1 MERKVVITVKN
12 DKTNNIEA
20 TEETVTAQPSET
32 VSPESDTANDNL
44 TNKRVPFAIVESY
57 KNLRTS
63 ITFLLSENE
72 GNSFTVT
79 SANAGEGKSTTSANL
94 AVAFSQLGKKV
105 LIIDADLRRA
115 SLHKKFKIE
124 NDVGLSDVI
133 IGTANINDA
142 VKNISPMLG
151 VLTAGPLPP
160 NPSELLDSQNFSDL
174 MVYLNSTYDF
184 VIVDTPPL
192 NVVSDSLIV
201 APNTT
206 GVVLVIRD
214 GYTPHYSIKKAI
226 EVMRFSNVNIL
237 GTVMNGINPRS
248 KSRYIYRKSKYYSYN
263 SGYNKGYGNSYGY
276 GYGGY
281 GSYGGY
287 GGYGSYGGYGY
298 GPRPQE
304 NLSNENRNNDQN

>member
-1 MERKVVITVKN
+1 MVITVEIN
-12 DKTNNIEA
+12 KTNNIEA
-20 TEETVTAQPSET
+20 TEEKVTTPTNEPAT
-32 VSPESDTANDNL
+32 TGNDAADDNL
-44 TNKRVPFAIVESY
+44 TNRRVPFAIVESY

-63 ITFLLSENE
+63 LAFLLSENG

-105 LIIDADLRRA
+105 LIIDADLRKA
-115 SLHKKFKIE
+115 SLHKKFKTE
-124 NDVGLSDVI
+124 NGVGLSDVI
-133 IGTANINDA
+133 IGSVNISDA
-142 VKNISPMLG
+142 VKNITPMLSI
-151 VLTAGPLPP
+151 LTAGNLPP
-160 NPSELLDSQNFSDL
+160 NPSELLDSQSFSDL
-174 MVYLNSTYDF
+174 MVYLNSTYDL
-184 VIVDTPPL
+184 VILDTPPL

-226 EVMRFSNVNIL
+226 EAMRFSNVNIL
-237 GTVMNGINPRS
+237 GTIMNGINPRS
-248 KSRYIYRKSKYYSYN
+248 RSRYIYRKSKYYSYN

-298 GPRPQE
+298 GSRPQE